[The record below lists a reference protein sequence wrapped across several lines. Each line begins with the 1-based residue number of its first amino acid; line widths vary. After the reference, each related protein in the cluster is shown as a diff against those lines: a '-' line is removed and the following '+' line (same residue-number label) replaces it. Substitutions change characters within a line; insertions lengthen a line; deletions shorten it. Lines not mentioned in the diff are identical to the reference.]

1 MSYIGQQLP
10 ADVFSGFVTDSFT
23 GDGSATTF
31 TLSKVPFS
39 EDALIVVINNVIQK
53 PVTNFTVSGTTLTIV
68 GTAVASGDVIYA
80 MHTSGAVPSTL
91 ASKVDVNGVS
101 DAIIL
106 DADADTTISADTDD
120 QIDFKVGGTDEM
132 TLSSTGLVI
141 NEGSNDRDFR
151 VESNGDTHML
161 FVDGGNDR
169 VHIGNSTTIQ
179 SGGNDAALQINGTG
193 GNDGH
198 VTITRFSA
206 NASPP
211 QLTLGKSRNGTIGS
225 FTIVQENDDLG
236 QINFTGDDGAANL
249 VPGAQIRAACD
260 GTPGS
265 DDMPGRLEF
274 LTTADGASSPT
285 ERMRINRGGRVGIGT
300 TNTDHVFQARGNGDA
315 ATDAFLFAN
324 TRTSGATRGIQLAYS
339 HAPDDTNYAFV
350 FEDTSSLRLVINNQG
365 DIYNHDNVYQQL
377 SDERIKQNITDANSQ
392 WDDFKAI
399 KFKNFERKDDVRA
412 YGEGK
417 KIQLG
422 VVAQEIE
429 TVSPNLIS
437 HKDPDK
443 SDIISDSA
451 FGTLYEDGDDIPE
464 NKKIGDI
471 KEIKEQVKGVKY
483 SVLYLKGMKALQEAM
498 AKIETLETKV
508 KALEDA

>member
-1 MSYIGQQLP
+1 
-10 ADVFSGFVTDSFT
+10 
-23 GDGSATTF
+23 
-31 TLSKVPFS
+31 
-39 EDALIVVINNVIQK
+39 
-53 PVTNFTVSGTTLTIV
+53 
-68 GTAVASGDVIYA
+68 
-80 MHTSGAVPSTL
+80 
-91 ASKVDVNGVS
+91 
-101 DAIIL
+101 
-106 DADADTTISADTDD
+106 
-120 QIDFKVGGTDEM
+120 
-132 TLSSTGLVI
+132 
-141 NEGSNDRDFR
+141 
-151 VESNGDTHML
+151 
-161 FVDGGNDR
+161 
-169 VHIGNSTTIQ
+169 
-179 SGGNDAALQINGTG
+179 
-193 GNDGH
+193 
-198 VTITRFSA
+198 
-206 NASPP
+206 
-211 QLTLGKSRNGTIGS
+211 
-225 FTIVQENDDLG
+225 
-236 QINFTGDDGAANL
+236 
-249 VPGAQIRAACD
+249 
-260 GTPGS
+260 
-265 DDMPGRLEF
+265 
-274 LTTADGASSPT
+274 
-285 ERMRINRGGRVGIGT
+285 MRINRGGRVSIGT
-300 TNTDHVFQARGNGDA
+300 TNQDHVFQARGNGDA
-315 ATDAFLFAN
+315 GTDAFLFAN
-324 TRTSGATRGIQLAYS
+324 TRTSGTTRGMQLAYS

-350 FEDTSSLRLVINNQG
+350 FEDTSAVRLVINNQG

-464 NKKIGDI
+464 GKEIGDI

>member
-10 ADVFSGFVTDSFT
+10 ADVFSGFTTDSFT

-31 TLSKVPFS
+31 TLSKAPFS
-39 EDALIVVINNVIQK
+39 EDGLIVVINNVIQK
-53 PVTNFTVSGTTLTIV
+53 PTTNFTVSGTTLTIV

-80 MHTSGAVPSTL
+80 IHTSGAVPSTL
-91 ASKVDVNGVS
+91 ASKVDVNGLS
-101 DAIIL
+101 DGIIL

-151 VESNGDTHML
+151 VESNGSANML
-161 FVDGGNDR
+161 FVDGGNDE
-169 VHIGNSTTIQ
+169 VVIQ
-179 SGGNDAALQINGTG
+179 KASSGATATSGSVLIVEDDDNTELSILGGSSSVLAINFGHSGDANDAIISYNTTSGSENMAFT
-193 GNDGH
+193 
-198 VTITRFSA
+198 V
-206 NASPP
+206 NAS
-211 QLTLGKSRNGTIGS
+211 
-225 FTIVQENDDLG
+225 
-236 QINFTGDDGAANL
+236 
-249 VPGAQIRAACD
+249 
-260 GTPGS
+260 
-265 DDMPGRLEF
+265 
-274 LTTADGASSPT
+274 
-285 ERMRINRGGRVGIGT
+285 ERMRINSAGRVGIGT
-300 TNTDHVFQARGNGDA
+300 TNQDHVFQARGA
-315 ATDAFLFAN
+315 ASAGTDGFLFSN
-324 TRTSGATRGIQLAYS
+324 TLSSGTMRGLQLNYS
-339 HAPDDTNYAFV
+339 AQAPDDTNYAFV
-350 FEDTSSLRLVINNQG
+350 FEDSSAVRLIINNQG
-365 DIYNHDNVYQQL
+365 DVYNHDNVYQQL

-412 YGEGK
+412 YGENK

-422 VVAQEIE
+422 VIAQEIE
-429 TVSPNLIS
+429 TVSPKLIS

-464 NKKIGDI
+464 GKEIGDI